1 MSAFAASSNCTTS
14 KRPWPAALCRGV
26 CPGHQKV
33 KKLLPKKV
41 TTSPC
46 YRNCARVKC
55 GKKNQH
61 HSSLHHK
68 ILPAHVMDAVG
79 TSQQPCLHQD
89 NVSFTRRNL
98 KTFFKCSNAPQILDN
113 GSVLGFKGFPQGSS
127 LFVAHCI
134 HVCSSSHE
142 ELNNTQMTRLDS
154 RVQERL
160 RAHLPIRCQN
170 TRFGCN
176 SGQRD
181 KGWCE
186 SATPV
191 IKRVRI
197 VHITSVFVSISL
209 LHSDTAAPR
218 PNART

>member
-1 MSAFAASSNCTTS
+1 MASGPMQGSVS
-14 KRPWPAALCRGV
+14 RAPEGE
-26 CPGHQKV
+26 KV
-33 KKLLPKKV
+33 TAEESGDEPLLPQLCTCKM
-41 TTSPC
+41 
-46 YRNCARVKC
+46 R
-55 GKKNQH
+55 QH
-61 HSSLHHK
+61 HSSVHHK

-160 RAHLPIRCQN
+160 RARLPVKCQN

-181 KGWCE
+181 MGRGE

-197 VHITSVFVSISL
+197 VHITSDFVSISL

-218 PNART
+218 PSARA